1 MVNIRHNH
9 FLYNSVLRYAFRYS
23 LYNMI
28 WSYLIHFPMSS
39 QITIS
44 VLVIAIGVTVL
55 LAVTSKVTFS
65 QVPSVNDTSVN
76 DTQNKSAVDNQTMM
90 MLAGTMTFGSSL
102 DNARM
107 HLMEAIMDLNEGDI
121 KGAIM
126 QLNMTDQGIKMHEKE
141 MMVMKN
147 SMKPNMSTTT
157 SNKTQN
163 ESS

>member
-1 MVNIRHNH
+1 
-9 FLYNSVLRYAFRYS
+9 
-23 LYNMI
+23 
-28 WSYLIHFPMSS
+28 MSS
-39 QITIS
+39 QMNIS

-55 LAVTSKVTFS
+55 LAVTSKLIFS
-65 QVPSVNDTSVN
+65 QEPSAN
-76 DTQNKSAVDNQTMM
+76 DTQNESAVDNQTMM
-90 MLAGTMTFGSSL
+90 MPGRTMTFGSSL

-141 MMVMKN
+141 MMDMMN
-147 SMKPNMSTTT
+147 SMKPNMSAT
-157 SNKTQN
+157 SSNETQN

>member
-1 MVNIRHNH
+1 
-9 FLYNSVLRYAFRYS
+9 
-23 LYNMI
+23 
-28 WSYLIHFPMSS
+28 MSNQMS
-39 QITIS
+39 IS

-55 LAVTSKVTFS
+55 IAVTSKVIFS
-65 QVPSVNDTSVN
+65 QDLSVN
-76 DTQNKSAVDNQTMM
+76 DTQGESAVNTQMM
-90 MLAGTMTFGSSL
+90 MMPGGNMTFGSSL

-107 HLMEAIMDLNEGDI
+107 HLMEAIMDLNEGNI

-141 MMVMKN
+141 MMDMMK
-147 SMKPNMSTTT
+147 SMKPNMSATT

>member
-1 MVNIRHNH
+1 
-9 FLYNSVLRYAFRYS
+9 
-23 LYNMI
+23 
-28 WSYLIHFPMSS
+28 MSS

-76 DTQNKSAVDNQTMM
+76 DTRNKSAVDNQTMM
-90 MLAGTMTFGSSL
+90 MLAGAMTFGSSL

-147 SMKPNMSTTT
+147 SMKPNMSTAT